1 MVSLESALVGL
12 GLGLGAGIA
21 IGLSA
26 LATGIAQKSI
36 GSAAMGVLAEKPEE
50 MGKTLLFLVIPE
62 TLVILGFV
70 VAYMLI
76 SKIGV

>member
-1 MVSLESALVGL
+1 MVSTDMGL
-12 GLGLGAGIA
+12 IAIGAGLS

-26 LATGIAQKSI
+26 LAAGIAQKSI

-50 MGKTLLFLVIPE
+50 MGKTMLFLVIPE

-76 SKIGV
+76 SKMV